1 MRILFSLYVYLQE
14 VYFYIHDSITR
25 IYHGLV
31 YLITNHSKDGV
42 CYVFMHPKTTHIQLS
57 NIMPSTLSLPHI
69 LSISHIGDITTIRVN
84 SLFRPMDTNIRHHQV
99 SRCFLSSILTMNGS
113 VYEIDLRDFYY
124 SGNEILS
131 SMFILYYLYKR
142 HLITTIDFSYTIECM
157 DNDLH
162 MITLTSDNYVQ
173 VGKDS
178 QYSIMTI
185 QS

>member
-1 MRILFSLYVYLQE
+1 
-14 VYFYIHDSITR
+14 
-25 IYHGLV
+25 
-31 YLITNHSKDGV
+31 
-42 CYVFMHPKTTHIQLS
+42 
-57 NIMPSTLSLPHI
+57 
-69 LSISHIGDITTIRVN
+69 
-84 SLFRPMDTNIRHHQV
+84 
-99 SRCFLSSILTMNGS
+99 MNGS

-131 SMFILYYLYKR
+131 SMFILYYLYTR
-142 HLITTIDFSYTIECM
+142 HLITIIDFSYTIECM